1 MISRIEGCE
10 SRSRIAFALM
20 RPLLAGLLCV
30 AALTPRALLAQTG
43 AAKAPLPANRC
54 LLVVETSR
62 SMQRRS
68 DGVVQAV
75 QDLLK
80 SGLAGQLRPG
90 DTLGIWTYNESL
102 HAGRFPLQT
111 WSPEAQEGITLRTVG
126 FLKEQ
131 KYEKLPILENVLPAL
146 SRLIKGS
153 PLITIILI
161 SSSEEQIHGTPF
173 DAQINQFYQKW
184 QDVQQKARMPF
195 VTVLRARDGRLT
207 DFTVNTPPWPVQMPP
222 LPQEAQIAESVQPRT
237 PKVARTTPPPIAQ
250 PLIVSGQKTQ
260 PKETPT
266 PKLEPAGVA
275 VHAPAPATA
284 APSAAQS
291 LTANPLAPPP
301 TPAEA
306 AKPETASVVAEKP
319 AVALS
324 AKPSTA
330 PLPVLEP
337 KMEIAK
343 GPKTKPSVSP
353 PAAPEAVPAPPPP
366 APETKPVAREFPKPA
381 PAPESSPAPAP
392 RPVAEPKVDIAKVTE
407 TKPAASAPSKVEVA
421 PALPTPAPKP
431 VAAPAFTH
439 EASSDVAAARPAP
452 TALPSVPAPPVQTAT
467 AVPPGTLVGWPIIW
481 IAGLVL
487 AVVAIG
493 FVILLRRRSHA
504 APGASLI
511 TQSFERKNK
520 P

>member
-1 MISRIEGCE
+1 
-10 SRSRIAFALM
+10 M
-20 RPLLAGLLCV
+20 RPLLAGLICV
-30 AALTPRALLAQTG
+30 AALTPCALLAQTG

-102 HAGRFPLQT
+102 YAGRFPLQT
-111 WSPEAQEGITLRTVG
+111 WSPEAQKGITLRTVG

-161 SSSEEQIHGTPF
+161 SSAEEQIHGTPF
-173 DAQINQFYQKW
+173 DAQINEFYQKW

-222 LPQEAQIAESVQPRT
+222 LPQEVQIAESVQPRT
-237 PKVARTTPPPIAQ
+237 PKVVRTTPPPTAQ
-250 PLIVSGQKTQ
+250 PLIVSGQKIQ

-266 PKLEPAGVA
+266 PKLEPPGVT
-275 VHAPAPATA
+275 VHATA
-284 APSAAQS
+284 SVPESASANQS
-291 LTANPLAPPP
+291 LAAKPP
-301 TPAEA
+301 TPPATSA
-306 AKPETASVVAEKP
+306 QIVSPEMAPVVADKP

-330 PLPVLEP
+330 PLPVPEP

-343 GPKTKPSVSP
+343 GPETKPSVSP

-366 APETKPVAREFPKPA
+366 APESKPVARELPKPA

-392 RPVAEPKVDIAKVTE
+392 KPAAEPKVDIAKGTE
-407 TKPAASAPSKVEVA
+407 TKPAASAPSKVEAA

-439 EASSDVAAARPAP
+439 EASSDVTAARPVP
-452 TALPSVPAPPVQTAT
+452 TAPPTVPAPPVQTAT
-467 AVPPGTLVGWPIIW
+467 AVPAGTLVGWPFIW
-481 IAGLVL
+481 IVGLVL
-487 AVVAIG
+487 AVVVIG